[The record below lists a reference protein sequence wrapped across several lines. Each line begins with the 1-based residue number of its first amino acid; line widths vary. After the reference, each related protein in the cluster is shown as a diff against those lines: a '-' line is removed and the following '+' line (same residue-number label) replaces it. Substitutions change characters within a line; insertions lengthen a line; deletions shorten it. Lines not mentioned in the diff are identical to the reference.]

1 MNQLRQKSA
10 QIVNHKVFQPTII
23 TLIIINAVIVGLE
36 SYRGLYD
43 TYGEWFVRVDTFV
56 LIIFSLEIVLK
67 LLAARPTTN
76 FFKDGWNVFDF
87 VIVASSFIFMGSPFV
102 TVLRI
107 LRVLRVFRT
116 ISVIP
121 SLRKIVNALIMTLP
135 SLGTIMLLLGIMF
148 YVFSVM
154 GTFLF
159 RDVAPDY
166 FGTIEETLLT
176 LFQIITLESWAS
188 AIMRPI
194 MDEIWWA
201 WTYFV
206 AFILVGTFIVLNLF
220 VGVIVNN
227 FEKVE
232 QLENGE
238 TPAEDELKDEVSQ
251 LRGEIQELKQIIR
264 GQNK

>member
-1 MNQLRQKSA
+1 MNQLQQKSA
-10 QIVNHKVFQPTII
+10 QIVNHKAFQPTII
-23 TLIIINAVIVGLE
+23 TLILINAVIVGLE
-36 SYRGLYD
+36 SYRGLYES
-43 TYGEWFVRVDTFV
+43 YGEWFVRIDTFV
-56 LIIFSLEIVLK
+56 LIIFTVEIILK
-67 LLAARPTTN
+67 LIAAKPTGN

-87 VIVASSFIFMGSPFV
+87 VIVSSSFIFMGSPFV

-159 RDVAPDY
+159 RDVAPEY
-166 FGTIEETLLT
+166 FGTIEDTLLT

-194 MDEIWWA
+194 MDEVWWA

-206 AFILVGTFIVLNLF
+206 AFILSGTFIVLNLF

-238 TPAEDELKDEVSQ
+238 TPEDEQLKEEVTQ
-251 LRGEIQELKQIIR
+251 MRQEIRELKQIIR
-264 GQNK
+264 DERE